1 VAALLI
7 FVYRCHTLNYVEDNE
22 PDVERFESIPW
33 ASLLPEENDRRTR
46 WLGIAAAV
54 LLAVVAGLIALR
66 VFGASTPGTVVA
78 IDPIPASPEADVAG
92 DGSST
97 THPDDSAAATGSG
110 SGVTVSQGPKSMPE
124 PAYSEADL
132 MASVPDVSMRAA
144 VMRAEW
150 FVTDFFTVDTDASAA
165 AVAAALAPLEG
176 VAFPHASPVGVS
188 YVEWARAYAVEPLPA
203 SGYRV
208 AVAFRTLSAP
218 EGEAVTRRPV
228 RAVEVD
234 VAVDSAGATLVLELP
249 RPTVIPTATPI
260 AANRPVGDGDGSGAV
275 APVDIAAAAVASAG
289 VAGVDASVVGAESRD
304 GGWRFVVAVVDE
316 SGMAFP
322 LSVWLPAS

>member
-1 VAALLI
+1 LI
-7 FVYRCHTLNYVEDNE
+7 FLYRCHTLNCVEDNE
-22 PDVERFESIPW
+22 PDAERFESIPW

-78 IDPIPASPEADVAG
+78 MDPIPASPGADVAA
-92 DGSST
+92 DGST
-97 THPDDSAAATGSG
+97 TTLPGDSAVATGSG
-110 SGVTVSQGPKSMPE
+110 SGVTVSQVPKSMPE
-124 PAYSEADL
+124 PPAYSEADL
-132 MASVPDVSMRAA
+132 MASVPEVSMRAA

-150 FVTDFFTVDTDASAA
+150 FVTDFFTVDADASAK

-176 VAFPHASPVGVS
+176 VALPHASPVGVS
-188 YVEWARAYAVEPLPA
+188 YVEWARAYAIEPLLP

-234 VAVDSAGATLVLELP
+234 IAVDSAGATLVLDLP
-249 RPTVIPTATPI
+249 RPAVIPTATPI
-260 AANRPVGDGDGSGAV
+260 AANHPVGDEVGSGAD
-275 APVDIAAAAVASAG
+275 APSDIAAAAVASAG
-289 VAGVDASVVGAESRD
+289 VAGVDASVVRAESRD